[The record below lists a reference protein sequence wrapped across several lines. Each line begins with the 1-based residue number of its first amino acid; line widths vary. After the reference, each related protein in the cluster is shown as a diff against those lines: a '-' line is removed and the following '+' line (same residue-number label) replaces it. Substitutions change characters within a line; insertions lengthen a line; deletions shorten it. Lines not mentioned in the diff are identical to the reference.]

1 MSTAP
6 GAAPSGYGPAMNADF
21 ARRLRFWV
29 RAYPLRW
36 RALRGAEL
44 IGLVADLA
52 DPDAHRLGART
63 AFDLLRGGWATRLR
77 EHPPLHTWLLYR
89 FFNRRIPASYRAWAA
104 DDIDGF
110 GFPVRNAL
118 SGLGPMLPV
127 FVILSFGTPPPAWF
141 WWAIPVVAALSLIFR
156 PDRQR
161 EKARL
166 KQLAPLPGERAAEGT
181 FVIVDVAGVRLRAQ
195 SVLPW
200 ATTLLA
206 VLGAF
211 AVTAAALAPKVLV
224 VTPDPNAARQG
235 GVPGTMAILVAP
247 LGGGR
252 VVALAI
258 LAVALAVGLLLSVPA
273 RRRLQR
279 LLEHRPAQPH
289 RVLRPL
295 AGTAQLNLAFWTG
308 VAAALTAAEV
318 SGLIVLGPSLALG
331 TAAFVLLPG
340 VISTQLLI
348 RQTDDLTVAA
358 SDLWPIAARGRLPA
372 VDQAV
377 PALRPLPRIEVT
389 RAPASDG
396 RPA

>member
-6 GAAPSGYGPAMNADF
+6 GAASGYGPAMNADF

-44 IGLVADLA
+44 MGLVADLA
-52 DPDAHRLGART
+52 GPDAHRLGTRT
-63 AFDLLRGGWATRLR
+63 TIDLLRGGWATRLR
-77 EHPPLHTWLLYR
+77 EHPPLRAWLMYR
-89 FFNRRIPASYRAWAA
+89 FFGRRIPASYRAWAA

-110 GFPVRNAL
+110 GFPVRDAL

-127 FVILSFGTPPPAWF
+127 FVLLSFGTLPPAWF
-141 WWAIPVVAALSLIFR
+141 WWVISVVAALSLMFR

-161 EKARL
+161 ETARL
-166 KQLAPLPGERAAEGT
+166 KQLTPLPGERAAEGT
-181 FVIVDVAGVRLRAQ
+181 FVVVDVAGVRLRAR

-200 ATTLLA
+200 ATTVLA
-206 VLGAF
+206 VLGTF
-211 AVTAAALAPKVLV
+211 AVTAATLAPKALV
-224 VTPDPNAARQG
+224 VTPDPHAARQG
-235 GVPGTMAILVAP
+235 GVPGTMAVLVAP
-247 LGGGR
+247 IGGGR

-279 LLEHRPAQPH
+279 LLGHRPAQPH

-295 AGTAQLNLAFWTG
+295 AGTARLNLILWTG
-308 VAAALTAAEV
+308 VAAALTGAEV
-318 SGLIVLGPSLALG
+318 SGLIVLGPSLVLG
-331 TAAFVLLPG
+331 TAALVLLPG
-340 VISTQLLI
+340 VITTQLLI
-348 RQTDDLTVAA
+348 RQSGDLTVTA

-377 PALRPLPRIEVT
+377 PALRPLPRIELDQ
-389 RAPASDG
+389 APASDG